1 MATHL
6 TRYPLDATAASGYS
20 NKWTWSGWVK
30 RAKLG
35 ADQGI
40 IGNKRNDNNTNSRFR
55 LFFKSNDKLA
65 WECKDSGGS
74 DDNSFET
81 NMLFRDTNAWYHIVF
96 IYDSDNST
104 ETDRMKCYVNGK
116 DVRTELGG
124 FSSVNE
130 VGSGFG
136 TLWSSA
142 VANYLGTSGNNSG
155 IAMQFEGCMSHC
167 HLTYG
172 YRYEASTFGSFD
184 STTGEWKINTSPSVT
199 YGSQGYFLLKDNA
212 SVTDQSGEGNNYTAT
227 GTLTKTE
234 DCPSNVFATINPLDN
249 FYNGLTITNGNT
261 SWVSGS
267 NYSVTRSTL
276 GASSGKYY
284 FEMKVV
290 NEGNTDYE
298 FGIVGKAGTS
308 VSSWMGSSGSYG
320 YSYESNAKL
329 RANGTTVDSWGST
342 YDDGDILGCAFDLD
356 NNKIYFSKNGSW
368 QESGDPSS
376 GSNGY
381 TIVAA
386 ADTPAG
392 AYFVGAG
399 DFSGSAGQ
407 SGQFNF
413 GNGYFGTTAVATNS
427 GNGYQDA
434 DGNGIMNYSVP
445 TNYRCLCTIGLNQ

>member
-1 MATHL
+1 MASTYLYRTNGTSTNAYKGTVSHWIK
-6 TRYPLDATAASGYS
+6 RSG
-20 NKWTWSGWVK
+20 
-30 RAKLG
+30 LG
-35 ADQGI
+35 AMGTFAAWDNG
-40 IGNKRNDNNTNSRFR
+40 GTSSVRGYLNMHNDTIYFYDEPTSTIVQTNRV
-55 LFFKSNDKLA
+55 
-65 WECKDSGGS
+65 
-74 DDNSFET
+74 
-81 NMLFRDTNAWYHIVF
+81 FRDTSAWYHIVVAW
-96 IYDSDNST
+96 DTSQSTASD
-104 ETDRMKCYVNGK
+104 RVKIYVNG
-116 DVRTELGG
+116 VQETSMATG
-124 FSSVNE
+124 NYPAQNT
-130 VGSGFG
+130 
-136 TLWSSA
+136 TLQF
-142 VANYLGTSGNNSG
+142 NTSGRRFGVGCFANSAAAAG
-155 IAMQFEGCMSHC
+155 FFDGSMSHFHFC
-167 HLTYG
+167 DGYTYT
-172 YRYEASTFGSFD
+172 ASDFGSTD
-184 STTGEWKINTSPSVT
+184 STTGEWKINTSPSVS
-199 YGSQGYFLLKDNA
+199 YGNNGFFILKDGN
-212 SVTDQSGEGNNYTAT
+212 SVTDQSGQGNNLTVGG

-249 FYNGLTITNGNT
+249 FYNNLTITNGNT

-298 FGIVGKAGTS
+298 FGIVGAAPTS
-308 VSSWMGSSGSYG
+308 ISSWMGSSGSYG
-320 YSYESNAKL
+320 YSYESRAEL
-329 RANGTTVDSWGST
+329 RANGTTVDPWGST

-381 TIVAA
+381 TIIAA

-413 GNGYFGTTAVATNS
+413 GNGYFGSTQISSAGTNAS
-427 GNGYQDA
+427 GNGIFEYD
-434 DGNGIMNYSVP
+434 VP
-445 TNYRCLCTIGLNQ
+445 TGFTALSTKGLNT